1 MKMNSKTLN
10 TVQYAG
16 ASILIIGIVT
26 FLLSMMGVGDRTL
39 TMVSVG
45 LVMGSVFIFMMGLF
59 LVMSE
64 ELTLRFKK
72 DKRLNH

>member
-1 MKMNSKTLN
+1 MNSKTLN
-10 TVQYAG
+10 AVQYTG
-16 ASILIIGIVT
+16 ATILIMGIVT
-26 FLLSMMGVGDRTL
+26 FLLSVMGVGDRTL

>member
-1 MKMNSKTLN
+1 MNSKTLN